1 MFNLKTSSYLED
13 TTVVNLLSFFAFI
26 SNILFLGES
35 NNDIG
40 DVFMVFEYLD
50 YDLAGLMDSVGDV
63 FKLSRFEI
71 LL

>member
-1 MFNLKTSSYLED
+1 
-13 TTVVNLLSFFAFI
+13 
-26 SNILFLGES
+26 
-35 NNDIG
+35 
-40 DVFMVFEYLD
+40 MVFEYLD